1 MKTRDELHP
10 PRSNPAKPILHPMS
24 AVAIITPIVIS
35 SWPAIS
41 SALISAAVSMGFTVA
56 NETVHAGQNRDLRQG
71 PLTVT
76 LDVPNSSA
84 VTGGLGRGQSLRVS
98 RDGVTAEFSRDARGH
113 DSICVTGQGFSEEEL
128 RALGE
133 ELSGRTVQHYV
144 LAKLKSEMAGHGMDL
159 VEESVDENNA
169 VRLRVRHW
177 QN

>member
-1 MKTRDELHP
+1 
-10 PRSNPAKPILHPMS
+10 MS
-24 AVAIITPIVIS
+24 AVAIITPIVVS

-41 SALISAAVSMGFTVA
+41 SAVISAAVSMGFTVA
-56 NETVHAGQNRDLRQG
+56 NETANAGQNRDLRQG

-84 VTGGLGRGQSLRVS
+84 VTGALGRDQRIRVT
-98 RDGVTAEFSRDARGH
+98 RDGVTAEFGRDARGH
-113 DSICVTGQGFSEEEL
+113 DSVCVTGQGLSAEEL
-128 RALGE
+128 RAIGE

-144 LAKLKSEMAGHGMDL
+144 LAKLKAEMSGRGMDL

>member
-1 MKTRDELHP
+1 
-10 PRSNPAKPILHPMS
+10 MS
-24 AVAIITPIVIS
+24 AVAIITPIVVS

-41 SALISAAVSMGFTVA
+41 SAVISAAVSMGFTVA
-56 NETVHAGQNRDLRQG
+56 NETANAGQNRDLRQG

-84 VTGGLGRGQSLRVS
+84 VTGALGRDQRIRVT
-98 RDGVTAEFSRDARGH
+98 RDGVTAEFGRDARGR
-113 DSICVTGQGFSEEEL
+113 DSVCVTGQGLSAEEL
-128 RALGE
+128 RAIGE

-144 LAKLKSEMAGHGMDL
+144 LAKLKAEMSGRGMDL